1 MDASGNGNNVGRSCY
16 DFCRQI
22 AFEFSAGWRIPVVSV
37 VYTVGLVFSLWLSY
51 ELRFDFSIPTQDY
64 HQFLGVALW
73 LIPAKLA
80 LLLLIGHFAGLLS
93 YFSIP
98 DLKRLF
104 YALATGSLLAAAS
117 WIATGGRFAPP
128 RSVIL
133 ADGLVSLLVLAAI
146 RLVFRRFREVYLN
159 TAEQQDVRVSRIGI
173 IGAGD
178 AGATLARE
186 LLLKNRL
193 GLRPIVFFDDDSSK
207 WNRRLHGL
215 PVVGAPEMLL
225 DHRRDWR
232 LDKVIIAIPS
242 APGRRVREIVNVLQ
256 QAGLRFETVPSMDQL
271 ATGRVKV
278 SQIRPVEIEDLLG
291 REPVQLETANIRKVL
306 EGRVVMVTGA
316 GGSIGSELCRQIAT
330 YNPRSLLLVER
341 SEVQLFPIEQQL
353 NRLGH
358 GQLIVPLIADILDR
372 PRMQAIFKE
381 HRPQVVFHAAAH
393 KHVPIMESHPCEA
406 IKNNSLGTARLALL
420 ALKFGVSHF
429 VLISTD
435 KAINPTSVM
444 GATKRLAEI
453 FVQSLWASQ
462 SDNGID
468 SDQPEGTGVQFA
480 AKSHRR
486 PPGPTRFMAVRF
498 GNVLG
503 SSGSVIPTF
512 KEQIAAGGPVT
523 VTHPEVTRYFMTI
536 PEAVGLVLQS
546 AAQGKGGEIF
556 VLDMGKPIRIVNLAR
571 QLIELSG
578 LKPGEDIEIKFT
590 GLRPG
595 EKLFE
600 ELSHESEN
608 LLATNHPKILRFIS
622 RPLSLETVEAFLEKL
637 STELHRAT
645 VVDLK
650 RLLQTL
656 VPEYHP
662 CLEPATNG
670 NGNEN
675 GGGNGN
681 GHGASQSV
689 TGEPQTK
696 PTESTKPQPVVAH

>member
-1 MDASGNGNNVGRSCY
+1 MEVSGNGNGHGVGCRLY
-16 DFCRQI
+16 DFCQRI

-37 VYTVGLVFSLWLSY
+37 IYTIGLAFSLWLSY
-51 ELRFDFSIPTQDY
+51 ELRFDFSMPPRDHY
-64 HQFLGVALW
+64 EFLCVALW
-73 LIPAKLA
+73 LIPAKLG
-80 LLLLIGHFAGLLS
+80 LLLFIGHFAGLLS

-104 YALATGSLLAAAS
+104 YALAVGSLLAAGV
-117 WIATGGRFAPP
+117 WIATGGAFAPP

-133 ADGLVSLLVLAAI
+133 ADGLLSLLVLAAI
-146 RLVFRRFREVYLN
+146 RVLFRRFREVYLH
-159 TAEQQDVRVSRIGI
+159 TGEYQDVRVSRIGI

-178 AGATLARE
+178 AGAALASE

-193 GLRPIVFFDDDSSK
+193 GLRPIVFFDDDTSK

-215 PVVGAPEMLL
+215 PVVGAPEVLL
-225 DHRRDWR
+225 DHRRNWK
-232 LDKVIIAIPS
+232 LDKVIIAMPS
-242 APGRRVREIVNVLQ
+242 APGKRIREIVNVLQ
-256 QAGLRFETVPSMDQL
+256 QAGLKFETVPSMDQL
-271 ATGRVKV
+271 ASGRVKV

-291 REPVQLETANIRKVL
+291 REPVQLETDNIRKVL
-306 EGRVVMVTGA
+306 EGQVVMVTGA

-358 GQLIVPLIADILDR
+358 GRLIVPLIADILDR
-372 PRMQAIFKE
+372 PRMQAIFTE

-406 IKNNSLGTARLALL
+406 IKNNSLGTARLATL
-420 ALKFGVSHF
+420 ALEFGVSRF

-462 SDNGID
+462 PGNGVD
-468 SDQPEGTGVQFA
+468 RAQPQEPEFDFVTQ
-480 AKSHRR
+480 SHRR
-486 PPGPTRFMAVRF
+486 QPDGTKFMAVRF

-546 AAQGKGGEIF
+546 AAQGRGGEIF

-578 LKPGEDIEIKFT
+578 LKPGEDIEIRFV

-600 ELSHESEN
+600 ELSHENEN
-608 LLATNHPKILRFIS
+608 LLPTNHPKILRFIS
-622 RPLSLETVEAFLEKL
+622 RPLPLRTVEEFLDKL
-637 STELHRAT
+637 SAELHRAAT
-645 VVDLK
+645 ADLK
-650 RLLQTL
+650 LLLRKL
-656 VPEYHP
+656 VPEYQP
-662 CLEPATNG
+662 CLEPVTNG
-670 NGNEN
+670 NGTDN
-675 GGGNGN
+675 GSGSGESDSNGIN
-681 GHGASQSV
+681 GEHQTGPPVAARSQ
-689 TGEPQTK
+689 PL
-696 PTESTKPQPVVAH
+696 PAH

>member
-1 MDASGNGNNVGRSCY
+1 MDVSENGTSVGRRLY
-16 DFCRQI
+16 DFCQRM
-22 AFEFSAGWRIPVVSV
+22 AFEFSSGWRIPVVSA
-37 VYTVGLVFSLWLSY
+37 VYTVGLAFSLWLSY
-51 ELRFDFSIPTQDY
+51 ELRFDFAIPPEDY
-64 HQFLGVALW
+64 HQFLCVSLW
-73 LIPAKLA
+73 LIPAKLS

-104 YALATGSLLAAAS
+104 YALAAGSLLAAAV

-128 RSVIL
+128 RSVML
-133 ADGLVSLLVLAAI
+133 ADGLISLLVLAAI
-146 RLVFRRFREVYLN
+146 RLLLRRFREVYLH
-159 TAEQQDVRVSRIGI
+159 TGEYQDVRVSRIGI

-178 AGATLARE
+178 AGATLATE

-193 GLRPIVFFDDDSSK
+193 GLRPIVFFDDDPSK

-215 PVVGAPEMLL
+215 PVVGAPELLL
-225 DHRRDWR
+225 DRRRDWT
-232 LDKVIIAIPS
+232 LDKVIIAMPS
-242 APGRRVREIVNVLQ
+242 APGKRMREIVNVLQ

-271 ATGRVKV
+271 ATGRVRV

-291 REPVQLETANIRKVL
+291 REPVQLETQNIRKVL
-306 EGRVVMVTGA
+306 EGQVVMVTGA

-358 GQLIVPLIADILDR
+358 GQVIVPLIADILDL
-372 PRMQAIFKE
+372 PRMQAVFRE
-381 HRPQVVFHAAAH
+381 YQPQVVFHAAAH

-406 IKNNSLGTARLALL
+406 IKNNSLGTARLATL
-420 ALKFGVSHF
+420 ALEFGVGRF

-444 GATKRLAEI
+444 GATKRLAEV
-453 FVQSLWASQ
+453 FVQALWASQ
-462 SDNGID
+462 SGNGMD
-468 SDQPEGTGVQFA
+468 SNQTPEPEFNFVIEP
-480 AKSHRR
+480 HRR
-486 PPGPTRFMAVRF
+486 RPDGTKFMAVRF

-512 KEQIAAGGPVT
+512 KEQIATGGPIT

-546 AAQGKGGEIF
+546 AAQGRGGEIF

-578 LKPGEDIEIKFT
+578 LKPGEDIEIKFI

-600 ELSHESEN
+600 ELSHENEN
-608 LLATNHPKILRFIS
+608 LLPTNHPKILRYIS
-622 RPLSLETVEAFLEKL
+622 RPIPLKTVEGFLSEL
-637 STELHRAT
+637 STRLHRTAAP
-645 VVDLK
+645 DLK
-650 RLLQTL
+650 LLLRKL
-656 VPEYHP
+656 VPEYQP
-662 CLEPATNG
+662 CLEFVSVGDGRGDEDENGDSNG
-670 NGNEN
+670 NGNN
-675 GGGNGN
+675 GEQQV
-681 GHGASQSV
+681 AQ
-689 TGEPQTK
+689 P
-696 PTESTKPQPVVAH
+696 ESTTSHPLVAR